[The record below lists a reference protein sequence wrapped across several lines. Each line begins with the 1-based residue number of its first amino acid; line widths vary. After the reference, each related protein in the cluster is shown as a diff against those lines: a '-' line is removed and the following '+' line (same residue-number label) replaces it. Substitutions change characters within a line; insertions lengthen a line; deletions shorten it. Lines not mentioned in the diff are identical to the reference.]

1 MDKMK
6 ILMAASEAIPYM
18 KTGGLADVVGSLP
31 KYFDKDRY
39 DVRVILPKY
48 KCMDDKLLPQLK
60 FVCHFYVNLNWRRQ
74 YVGIFTSQYDG
85 VTYYFVD
92 NEFYFAGD
100 KPYNNIYEDVE
111 KFAFFSKAVL
121 EALPVI
127 DFAPDVIHCN
137 DWQTGL
143 LPVFLKTVYGSDNF
157 YAGIKTVFTIHNM
170 KFQGRWKIKEVAD
183 VTGLPEHIFN
193 SGELEFYGEA
203 NYLKGGIVYADE
215 ITTVSPTYADE
226 ICTPEGGEG
235 LDGLMLERRRHLRGI
250 VNGIDY
256 DVFNPMKD
264 TYLDKHFS
272 VRELRGKVVNKR
284 QLQEKYGLAVDKDV
298 MLIGIVSRLTKQKGF
313 DLVAYVMEEMLS
325 TMNVQFIVQ
334 GTGEQQYEEMFN
346 YFHGRYPQKLGVYIG
361 YSEEN
366 AHEIYAGCDAFLM
379 PSLFEPCGLSQLIA
393 LRYGTVPIVRE
404 TGGLRDTVLS
414 YNEYTGDG
422 NGFTFFNYN
431 ANDML
436 NVINRAIDYYEN
448 HKDVWHTLQQRGMT
462 GDYSWTNS
470 SKKYM
475 ELYEGLVSGRF
486 DHDSASN
493 QEKASSDDDAEANPV
508 VVPYPYEKEEPVKP
522 KRVRRT
528 KEQIAADKAAKEA
541 EKAAKEAAK
550 AAEAPAKPARKRRTK
565 AEIEAD
571 KAAKAAAAEVTAEAP
586 AKPARKRRTK
596 AEIEADKA
604 AKEAAKADKP
614 ARKPRAK
621 KAETQE

>member
-203 NYLKGGIVYADE
+203 NYLKGGIVYASSLPSVQYTQQYLKGDVL
-215 ITTVSPTYADE
+215 VSNIRPYFKKIWMA
-226 ICTPEGGEG
+226 
-235 LDGLMLERRRHLRGI
+235 
-250 VNGIDY
+250 DY
-256 DVFNPMKD
+256 DGGCSNDVLVF
-264 TYLDKHFS
+264 
-272 VRELRGKVVNKR
+272 R
-284 QLQEKYGLAVDKDV
+284 AKDV
-298 MLIGIVSRLTKQKGF
+298 CDPTFLYYVLANDVFFDYATATSKGTKMPRGDKTAIMQYDVPDF
-313 DLVAYVMEEMLS
+313 DLDTQLR
-325 TMNVQFIVQ
+325 I
-334 GTGEQQYEEMFN
+334 G
-346 YFHGRYPQKLGVYIG
+346 KL
-361 YSEEN
+361 
-366 AHEIYAGCDAFLM
+366 LR
-379 PSLFEPCGLSQLIA
+379 SLDDRIA
-393 LRYGTVPIVRE
+393 TNKKI
-404 TGGLRDTVLS
+404 
-414 YNEYTGDG
+414 
-422 NGFTFFNYN
+422 
-431 ANDML
+431 NDNL
-436 NVINRAIDYYEN
+436 
-448 HKDVWHTLQQRGMT
+448 
-462 GDYSWTNS
+462 
-470 SKKYM
+470 
-475 ELYEGLVSGRF
+475 
-486 DHDSASN
+486 
-493 QEKASSDDDAEANPV
+493 
-508 VVPYPYEKEEPVKP
+508 
-522 KRVRRT
+522 
-528 KEQIAADKAAKEA
+528 AA
-541 EKAAKEAAK
+541 
-550 AAEAPAKPARKRRTK
+550 
-565 AEIEAD
+565 
-571 KAAKAAAAEVTAEAP
+571 
-586 AKPARKRRTK
+586 
-596 AEIEADKA
+596 
-604 AKEAAKADKP
+604 
-614 ARKPRAK
+614 
-621 KAETQE
+621 

>member
-1 MDKMK
+1 M
-6 ILMAASEAIPYM
+6 
-18 KTGGLADVVGSLP
+18 
-31 KYFDKDRY
+31 
-39 DVRVILPKY
+39 
-48 KCMDDKLLPQLK
+48 
-60 FVCHFYVNLNWRRQ
+60 
-74 YVGIFTSQYDG
+74 GIFTSQYDG

-272 VRELRGKVVNKR
+272 VRELSGKVVNKR
-284 QLQEKYGLAVDKDV
+284 QLQEKYGLAVDNDV
-298 MLIGIVSRLTKQKGF
+298 MLIGIVSRLTNQKGF

-379 PSLFEPCGLSQLIA
+379 PSLFEPCGLSQLMSM
-393 LRYGTVPIVRE
+393 RYGTLPIVRE
-404 TGGLRDTVLS
+404 TGGLKDTVVP
-414 YNEYTGDG
+414 YNEYENTGDG
-422 NGFTFFNYN
+422 FFFANYN
-431 ANDML
+431 AHDML
-436 NVINRAIDYYEN
+436 HVIKYALDVFEN
-448 HKDVWHTLQQRGMT
+448 HKDRWQEMMQRAMRH
-462 GDYSWTNS
+462 DFSW
-470 SKKYM
+470 
-475 ELYEGLVSGRF
+475 
-486 DHDSASN
+486 
-493 QEKASSDDDAEANPV
+493 KASAKE
-508 VVPYPYEKEEPVKP
+508 YEKLY
-522 KRVRRT
+522 
-528 KEQIAADKAAKEA
+528 DMLLGN
-541 EKAAKEAAK
+541 
-550 AAEAPAKPARKRRTK
+550 
-565 AEIEAD
+565 
-571 KAAKAAAAEVTAEAP
+571 
-586 AKPARKRRTK
+586 
-596 AEIEADKA
+596 
-604 AKEAAKADKP
+604 
-614 ARKPRAK
+614 
-621 KAETQE
+621 